1 MTRSRA
7 SRGVRGLAAAALL
20 LLFFTATA
28 AAQVPPDERYLMF
41 KTEHFRVVFPDGM
54 EAFARRAADRA
65 EWAYFALT
73 EHFMEPPSGRIALV
87 ITNYT
92 DRPNAS
98 ATPIPDNRVVLIS
111 TPDIASRTLNW
122 YNDWVDNTLVHELTH
137 IFHLDRNE
145 GAWKVAQTIFGRV
158 PFLFPAFYQPK
169 WVIEGLATY
178 NESRL
183 TGSGRAYGSA
193 FESLLNNDANGG
205 AFRTVDA
212 GDGLSPIWPSGQTP
226 YAYGGLYFRDMA
238 ETYGDSAVSDLVTRG
253 AYRLPYTFNWASGP
267 YFGRTMTGSWQDWS
281 AAFESDAEAR
291 ADSLRAIGLT
301 VGEPVSGLAWSLSPP
316 RFSPDGSQIA
326 YTYITPRDDPA
337 TVIADV
343 STGAIVM
350 SKRRNGSGV
359 NTWMLDGS
367 GLYQSQA
374 QFRDR
379 FHIYGD
385 VYTLEVANGRERRRT
400 KGARLSSPDLSPDG
414 STLVAIQTG
423 DGTNRLV
430 TVDLQDAE
438 IRVLADFDFGVNWQ
452 NPRWSPD
459 GKYVAA
465 ERWVEDR
472 IADIAVVDGDGQVVW
487 QVTRDDASDITPA
500 WSPDGRYLLWA
511 SDRDG
516 VHDIYAVQVNPATM
530 SLESSQ
536 QKVWRL
542 TRTLSGA
549 SGPDVSPDGR
559 WLAFNG
565 LYPEGVRV
573 ERVRYDTTTW
583 ETVGPG
589 WRTVRQPPT
598 PRPTNAADVDAP
610 VGSYS
615 PFPSLWPKAWLPI
628 AFSNSSEV
636 GWFIGASTFGA
647 DDIRRHEYAILA
659 GWRTGVEAVEGTI
672 FYRYSGFGNPVL
684 NFTVSQ
690 EWSGGT
696 VFTTDGDPI
705 DVTIRERDIVVAA
718 NLFRPRMQTAFSLTP
733 YVGLEEN
740 RFTPTNPDIT
750 FTDPTVSDLRVGL
763 VTWFSRA
770 RAYPRSVSLEKGF
783 VAVLDLS
790 HRRRTEDWDRWRVG
804 AEGLLR
810 GYLSFPVFG
819 YANHV
824 LAGRVSVGASH
835 GHDRAAEAFGLGGIP
850 GRDIPILSGISIGG
864 GSRYP
869 LRGYSEGVEI
879 GDRIVSGSLEY
890 RLPLWLVGRGYGLW
904 PIMLDKLSA
913 SVFWDIGSAWRTSD
927 DISVLSSVGTELSV
941 DLGLA
946 YEVVY
951 RFRVGL
957 AVPVGDSTQNPSMY
971 LAVGVAF

>member
-1 MTRSRA
+1 
-7 SRGVRGLAAAALL
+7 VRGLAAVALL
-20 LLFFTATA
+20 VCPFLFAVTS

-41 KTEHFRVVFPDGM
+41 KTDHFRVVFPEEM
-54 EAFARRAADRA
+54 EPFARRAAERA

-122 YNDWVDNTLVHELTH
+122 YNDWVDNTLVHELVH
-137 IFHLDRNE
+137 IFHLDRKE
-145 GAWKVAQTIFGRV
+145 GAWKVAQTVFGRV

-169 WVIEGLATY
+169 WVIEGLATHY
-178 NESRL
+178 ESLL

-193 FESLLNNDANGG
+193 FEALLTNDVDGG
-205 AFRTVDA
+205 SFRPVDA
-212 GDGLSPIWPSGQTP
+212 GNGLSPIWPSGQTP

-238 ETYGDSAVSDLVTRG
+238 ETYGDSAVSDLITRG

-267 YFGRTMTGSWQDWS
+267 YFGRTMTGSWKEWS
-281 AAFESDAEAR
+281 AGFESDAEAR
-291 ADSLRAIGLT
+291 ADSLRAVGLT
-301 VGEPVSGLAWSLSPP
+301 VGEPVSGLAWSVSPP
-316 RFSPDGSQIA
+316 RYSPDGNQIA
-326 YTYITPRDDPA
+326 YTYVTPRDDPA
-337 TVIADV
+337 TEVVDV
-343 STGAIVM
+343 GTGAVVL
-350 SKRRNGSGV
+350 SRRRNGSGV
-359 NTWMLDGS
+359 NAWMQNGS
-367 GLYQSQA
+367 GLYQSQNEY
-374 QFRDR
+374 RDR
-379 FHIYGD
+379 YHIYGD
-385 VYTLEVANGRERRRT
+385 LYTLEVTRGRERRRT
-400 KGARLSSPDLSPDG
+400 KGARLSSPDMSPDG
-414 STLVAIQTG
+414 STLVAVQTG

-430 TVDLQDAE
+430 TVDLRDAQ
-438 IRVLADFDFGVNWQ
+438 IQVLADFDLSVNWQ

-472 IADIAVVDGDGQVVW
+472 IANIAVVDAGGRVVW

-500 WSPDGRYLLWA
+500 WSPDGRFLLWA

-516 VHDIYAVQVNPATM
+516 VHDIYALEVNVATM
-530 SLESSQ
+530 GLEPSEQ
-536 QKVWRL
+536 RPWRV

-549 SGPDVSPDGR
+549 SGPDVSPDGS

-573 ERVRYDTTTW
+573 ERIRYDTTTW
-583 ETVGPG
+583 QRAGPG
-589 WRTVRQPPT
+589 WRTVRQSPT
-598 PRPTNAADVDAP
+598 PRPADVADTEAP

-628 AFSNSSEV
+628 AFSSSSSSV

-647 DDIRRHEYAILA
+647 DDIRRHEYAVLA
-659 GWRTGVEAVEGTI
+659 GWRTGVEAVEGTV

-684 NFTVSQ
+684 DFTLSQ
-690 EWSGGT
+690 DWSAGT
-696 VFTTDGDPI
+696 VFTTDGSPV

-718 NLFRPRMQTAFSLTP
+718 NFLRPRMQTAVSLTP

-740 RFTPTNPDIT
+740 RFAPTDPDIT
-750 FTDPTVSDLRVGL
+750 FTDPTVSDLRVGF

-770 RAYPRSVSLEKGF
+770 RGYARSVSLEKGF
-783 VAVLDLS
+783 SALLDLS
-790 HRRRTEDWDRWRVG
+790 HRRSTEDWDRWRLS
-804 AEGLLR
+804 AEGVMR
-810 GYLSFPVFG
+810 GYLSFPAFG
-819 YANHV
+819 FANHV

-835 GHDRAAEAFGLGGIP
+835 GHNRSAAGFGLGGVP
-850 GRDIPILSGISIGG
+850 GRDIPILSGVSIGG

-869 LRGYSEGVEI
+869 LRGYSSGVQI

-890 RLPLWLVGRGYGLW
+890 RFPLWLVGRGYGLW

-913 SVFWDIGSAWRTSD
+913 SLFWDIGSAWRNSD
-927 DISVLSSVGTELSV
+927 DINVLSSVGAELSA

-951 RFRVGL
+951 RFRVGVG
-957 AVPVGDSTQNPSMY
+957 VPVGDSTQNPTAY
-971 LAVGVAF
+971 LAAGVAF